1 MSSGMLG
8 RYLLGR
14 YRIDQH
20 IASTNMSDVFLVWD
34 MKRNVNL
41 IMKVLDNDDPAMLR
55 LFRREAQALKKL
67 NHPNIVPFYGLYQED
82 DLNFFLEMFID
93 GPNLKDILRRIPDH
107 KLKIEEV
114 LIFIKG
120 ICSALGYAHANGIIH
135 CDIKPGNVMVD
146 RGGTVYLVDFGI
158 ARHANSNTT
167 MMAGAGTAKYMAP
180 EQITNE
186 VVSASTDVYSLG
198 IMIFEMLAG
207 KHPFRSESGQFRT
220 NGNYLHNSTLNLP
233 PPNLHDLAPE
243 LPISLTKV
251 VMKAI
256 NKIPGDRYSS
266 IPVFFS
272 AICQALNITADLI
285 PDRYQADAA
294 HYSSSPT
301 NTTPI
306 LTKPLFHFL
315 MKYKIRI
322 GIAFLST
329 ILLSVIFLVGLK
341 LGLPAQI
348 FKLEGELTS
357 TSNGQLQQSITGAA
371 TFDKLSFTKTGVQLP
386 TTSSVKYEDIAIS
399 KKDNQIM
406 IRIPEG
412 EFLMGLSQN
421 QIEDICKIDPSCKRT
436 SLIHSMPTH
445 KVFLSDYYIYKHEVT
460 NAQYALCV
468 KENVCTQ
475 PHKYNSNIYD
485 DYYINPIYKNYPVV
499 FVDWYQ
505 ADQYCQWTGGRLPT
519 EAEWEKAARGTQG
532 YIWPWGNDTP
542 ADHLANLSS
551 TNLTTID
558 NTTEVGF
565 FPDGQSPYGIMDM
578 AGNVYEWVA
587 DWYSATYYHEGSSIT
602 YDPTG
607 PENNGSLKFKVVRGG
622 SSAFGSWVAVSG
634 FHDYEDPSV
643 SGHAL
648 GFRCVQKIP

>member
-1 MSSGMLG
+1 
-8 RYLLGR
+8 
-14 YRIDQH
+14 
-20 IASTNMSDVFLVWD
+20 
-34 MKRNVNL
+34 
-41 IMKVLDNDDPAMLR
+41 
-55 LFRREAQALKKL
+55 
-67 NHPNIVPFYGLYQED
+67 
-82 DLNFFLEMFID
+82 
-93 GPNLKDILRRIPDH
+93 
-107 KLKIEEV
+107 
-114 LIFIKG
+114 
-120 ICSALGYAHANGIIH
+120 
-135 CDIKPGNVMVD
+135 
-146 RGGTVYLVDFGI
+146 
-158 ARHANSNTT
+158 
-167 MMAGAGTAKYMAP
+167 
-180 EQITNE
+180 
-186 VVSASTDVYSLG
+186 
-198 IMIFEMLAG
+198 
-207 KHPFRSESGQFRT
+207 
-220 NGNYLHNSTLNLP
+220 
-233 PPNLHDLAPE
+233 
-243 LPISLTKV
+243 
-251 VMKAI
+251 MKAI

-341 LGLPAQI
+341 SGLPAQI